1 MALRNQDHQ
10 VAQLID
16 TFVKNILA
24 KGGGEEG
31 ILAGMMPYMQGFK
44 GIMDNAAA
52 GEMDML
58 ASQYDGFRRFAKL
71 LEKLAGGIQD
81 RVIEVPK

>member
-16 TFVKNILA
+16 TFVKDILA
-24 KGGGEEG
+24 KGGAEAE
-31 ILAGMMPYMQGFK
+31 ILAEMMPYIQGFK
-44 GIMDNAAA
+44 GIMDNAVG

-58 ASQYDGFRRFAKL
+58 AFVDL
-71 LEKLAGGIQD
+71 LNYWKN
-81 RVIEVPK
+81 